1 MTHKLTVVFEADDDY
16 KNDEAAVL
24 AVFDDDQLRMLSGF
38 TGETAVE
45 LYEKLIA
52 GSNAVE

>member
-1 MTHKLTVVFEADDDY
+1 MTHKFTVVFEADDDY

-38 TGETAVE
+38 TGEAAVE